1 MRQLVRSTYNIL
13 PFKREI
19 FAVLRKFV
27 GLKERHYKHLHF
39 KGIFDV
45 EIDEQHSFRMRHYG
59 FELENSI
66 FWEGIRGGWE
76 KASVSLWIKLVSDA
90 KVILDIGANTGV
102 YSLIA
107 KSLNP
112 ASTVLAL
119 EPIER
124 VFEKLEANNALN
136 GYDIVCL
143 PIAASN
149 ANGTATVYDA
159 GGEHVYSVTVNK
171 NLASSDV
178 AVIPTVIQTM
188 RLDRLIEEQK
198 LDRLDLLKIDVETHE
213 PEVLEGLGDYL
224 DQFRPT
230 MLIEILNDEVGTR
243 VEALV
248 KGKDYLYFNIDETSQ
263 SVRHVQSITTSDYYN
278 YLLCTDEVAKRLGL
292 SISAAVES

>member
-1 MRQLVRSTYNIL
+1 MYKLL
-13 PFKREI
+13 PFKCEI
-19 FAVLRKFV
+19 FSAIRKYV
-27 GLKERHYKHLHF
+27 RLQERHYKHLHF

-45 EIDEQHSFRMRHYG
+45 SIDEIHGFRMRHYG

-66 FWEGIRGGWE
+66 FWEGIRDGWE
-76 KASVSLWIKLVSDA
+76 KASMSLWIKLVSDA
-90 KVILDIGANTGV
+90 EVILDIGANTGV

-112 ASTVLAL
+112 NASVFAL

-124 VFEKLEANNALN
+124 VFEKLEANNSLN
-136 GYDIVCL
+136 KYDIVCL

-149 ANGTATVYDA
+149 TNGNATVYDA
-159 GGEHVYSVTVNK
+159 GGDHVYSVTVNK

-188 RLDRLIEEQK
+188 RLETLIEEQE
-198 LDRLDLLKIDVETHE
+198 LNRLDLLKIDVETHE
-213 PEVLEGLGDYL
+213 PEVLEGLGAYL
-224 DQFRPT
+224 DKFRPT
-230 MLIEILNDEVGTR
+230 MLIEILNDEVGSR

-248 KGKDYLYFNIDETSQ
+248 KGKDYLYFNIDETTQ

-278 YLLCTDEVAKRLGL
+278 YLLCTDEVAKWLGL
-292 SISAAVES
+292 SINKTVEA